1 MAKRLFGKY
10 PESFRQKALQ
20 RMKNCSSVSELAK
33 ELGIAR
39 TVLYKWKWRAEA
51 LEDGVEPKASSP
63 ERELKKQIRKL
74 KQVLA
79 EKTLEVDF
87 FKGALQK
94 IEARRKSGGGS
105 GETASTSKSGR

>member
-10 PESFRQKALQ
+10 PEAFRQKALE
-20 RMKNCSSVSELAK
+20 RMKNCSSVSALAK

-39 TVLYKWKWRAEA
+39 TVLYKWRWQAEA
-51 LEDGVEPKASSP
+51 DEEGEEPKANASA
-63 ERELKKQIRKL
+63 RKLKKQIRQL
-74 KQVLA
+74 KRVLA

-94 IEARRKSGGGS
+94 IEARRQSGGGS
-105 GETASTSKSGR
+105 GETASTTKSGK

>member
-1 MAKRLFGKY
+1 MAKRLLGKY
-10 PESFRQKALQ
+10 PESFRQKALL

-39 TVLYKWKWRAEA
+39 TVLYKWKWKAEA
-51 LEDGVEPKASSP
+51 LEEGVEPNANSP
-63 ERELKKQIRKL
+63 VRELQRQNRKL

-94 IEARRKSGGGS
+94 IEARRQSGGGS
-105 GETASTSKSGR
+105 GETASTTKSGR